1 MSIERWTLIT
11 LLVLPVGLTFAQ
23 PSETKRVE
31 PQKAVLADSQEPS
44 TRLTLAPGL
53 RATLWAAEPQ
63 LANPVAL
70 SFDAQGR
77 LYVAETY
84 RYGTSTLDVDDH
96 PGLFDR
102 DLALR
107 TTEERS
113 ALLQEMFGDQAGRLA
128 GESERVRLVED
139 TDGDGKA
146 DRSRIFAEGFN
157 GPFDGVAGGIL
168 AERNQ
173 VWFASNPS

>member
-70 SFDAQGR
+70 SFDAQLR
-77 LYVAETY
+77 LYVAYTN
-84 RYGTSTLDVDDH
+84 R
-96 PGLFDR
+96 
-102 DLALR
+102 
-107 TTEERS
+107 
-113 ALLQEMFGDQAGRLA
+113 
-128 GESERVRLVED
+128 
-139 TDGDGKA
+139 
-146 DRSRIFAEGFN
+146 
-157 GPFDGVAGGIL
+157 
-168 AERNQ
+168 
-173 VWFASNPS
+173 